1 MSGYTISPDALRAVC
16 PNLNEADAARIAAGL
31 GEAFHRFGIDTERR
45 AAMAVAQWAH
55 ESDRF
60 KTSQEYASGS
70 AYEGRRDLGNSHRG
84 DGVRFKGRG
93 RIMVTGRTN
102 YAAMGKAL
110 GLDLVGHPEMLA
122 QSPQSELASG
132 QWWHDHGCNGFCDRD
147 DFVGLTKRINGGVNG
162 LADRQQLYAAARK
175 VAKDLVPRQVDPW
188 GVLTEKERAQMEAL
202 AFERRVADR
211 HGGFNKV
218 GATHAQAATDAK
230 AWLTKR
236 RKELWHMAKDED
248 GGWEKAH
255 RRERYELIKEATR
268 D

>member
-16 PNLNEADAARIAAGL
+16 PNLNEADATRIAVGL
-31 GEAFHRFGIDTERR
+31 GEAFHRYGIDTERR

-70 AYEGRRDLGNSHRG
+70 AYEGRRDLGNTHRG

-93 RIMVTGRTN
+93 RIMVTGRAN

-110 GLDLVGHPEMLA
+110 GLDLIAHPELLA

-132 QWWHDHGCNGFCDRD
+132 QWWQDHDCNGFCDRD
-147 DFVGLTKRINGGVNG
+147 DFVGLTRRINGGVNG
-162 LADRQQLYAAARK
+162 LADRRQLYAAARK
-175 VAKDLVPRQVDPW
+175 VAGDLVPRELDPW
-188 GVLTEKERAQMEAL
+188 RVLTEKERAHMDVL
-202 AFERRVADR
+202 ASERRVAER
-211 HGGFNKV
+211 HGGWDKV
-218 GATHAQAATDAK
+218 GPSHLRRANDAK
-230 AWLTKR
+230 AWLTQR
-236 RKELWHMAKDED
+236 RKDLWHKAKDESN
-248 GGWEKAH
+248 GWEKAH